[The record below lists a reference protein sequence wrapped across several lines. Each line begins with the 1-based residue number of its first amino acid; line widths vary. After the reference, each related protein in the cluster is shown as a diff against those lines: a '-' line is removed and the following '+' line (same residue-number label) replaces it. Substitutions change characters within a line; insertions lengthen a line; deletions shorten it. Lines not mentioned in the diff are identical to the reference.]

1 MRALA
6 TIARELDLGSALKI
20 GKGEE
25 VTGGRDKNSILADA
39 LEALVGAVYL
49 DHGFAKTTEVVMR
62 LMESAI
68 E

>member
-6 TIARELDLGSALKI
+6 AIARELELGAALKI

-39 LEALVGAVYL
+39 FEALVGAIYL
-49 DHGFAKTTEVVMR
+49 DHGFAKTTDVVMR
-62 LMESAI
+62 LMASAI